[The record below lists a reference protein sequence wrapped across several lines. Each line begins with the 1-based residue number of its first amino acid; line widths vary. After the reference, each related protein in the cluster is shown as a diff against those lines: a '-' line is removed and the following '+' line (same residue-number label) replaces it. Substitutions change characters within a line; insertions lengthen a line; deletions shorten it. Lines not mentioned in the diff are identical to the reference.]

1 MSSLNTVPFGVD
13 FVYRVQ
19 TEYPFLVSSNA
30 VAVIGSRLTTP

>member
-19 TEYPFLVSSNA
+19 SQYPFIVA
-30 VAVIGSRLTTP
+30 TDAGAVIGSRLTTP